1 MTLQEI
7 KTLHAYNAWATNRI
21 FDSLTSLTGE
31 QYKKEMQTSHGSIHA
46 TLTHMVGAE
55 KVWLER
61 WLGSPQ
67 PFLKEAEIDSL
78 KTLRGIWET
87 TGYDIAKWLGAMTDR
102 KLQNTFETKT
112 SKGDIF
118 INTFQEA
125 FQHVV
130 NHSSYHRGQIVGM
143 IRQLGAP
150 AVATDMILFFRE
162 TAKLRK

>member
-7 KTLHAYNAWATNRI
+7 KTLHAYNSWATNRI
-21 FDSLTSLTGE
+21 FNSLSTLPSE

-67 PFLKEAEIDSL
+67 PFLKAAEIDSL
-78 KTLRGIWET
+78 ESLRGIWET
-87 TGYDIAKWLGAMTDR
+87 TGYDIAKWLGAMTDK
-102 KLQNTFETKT
+102 KLQNTFEAKT

-118 INTFQEA
+118 VNTFQEA

-143 IRQLGAP
+143 MRQLGAQP
-150 AVATDMILFFRE
+150 IGTDMILFFRE
-162 TAKLRK
+162 TAKLR